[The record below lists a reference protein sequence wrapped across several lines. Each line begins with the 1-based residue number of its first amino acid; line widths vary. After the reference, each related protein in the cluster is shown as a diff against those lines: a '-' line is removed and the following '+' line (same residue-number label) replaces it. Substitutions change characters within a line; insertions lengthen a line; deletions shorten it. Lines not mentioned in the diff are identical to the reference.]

1 MSKLIGTNPNQV
13 PSNADLGT
21 AAFMDKKEFLLSKGS
36 EMSAIEAVIPKT
48 AVDVFIY
55 DTTKDSD
62 GGAWRKRTQHT
73 SWYKE
78 KLNTTT
84 RGSRKEF
91 PAVAVIVVESTKV
104 TIYDGDDPDMPM
116 WMVFNAVGDA
126 FSSHGYIAATTSIS
140 TAQALNGQIVI
151 GSFSGFGIFV
161 IDFLKETSECLRFS
175 DEAGLRGLHT
185 NVGIVNRNTAIGEH
199 QGTCRRLVGNDVH
212 DLDMTVLPNAPID
225 YATGLPIPTIAVACA
240 NATQSGIS
248 VIKDAGDVVD
258 ITSTNSTYNY
268 WDKVKFTKNNK
279 LIIQANY
286 QNTSN
291 QLTHIVDFPTA
302 DVSANN
308 VNARYAAL
316 NGRYYHGD
324 SCTPRL
330 SVSSFKP
337 YVVPMQTDSI
347 AFGHRQDHFGGL
359 NLIAEEPDTQ
369 SGQTSD
375 SAMCYITSSFNS
387 GWMVGNTKVATLSST
402 DVGDITSS
410 GNTNVLAGKTFLNNG
425 SFPYETFTTSGLNIT
440 SAINTTAYGAVNTTW
455 TATLG
460 KTYTAYFNLT
470 LNSGTAPILFV
481 QTSSSYG
488 NGVSYQTVNG
498 ANSFTF
504 TATMSTS
511 SYFSF
516 SVSNGVATNFSVANL
531 EMYEGGVANRMDNPL
546 ARNTG
551 VSVIGTVKK
560 TPVAPGA
567 DLMAYSGFSHTDYL
581 QQPHQTYMNDISG
594 NWSAM
599 HWGKVTGGTTQ
610 VFWEISEV
618 NTDTNGDGAILSYI
632 SAGSLRL
639 YMRGNAGAQA
649 WESTSGFAIND
660 GAWHLYTYTK
670 VGNLLT
676 VYQDGVARDTHTLA
690 SDGRTYNE
698 PTSVLRLGDRS
709 DGANSSLTSGSM
721 TLFRFSATVPSTEQ
735 IKTIYEDEKQ
745 LFLENAKCTLY
756 GTSSTITGLAYDD
769 ETELLH
775 VGTSTGRS
783 DFHGLRRIN
792 NTTRAIGTAISAV
805 DGFIVEE

>member
-36 EMSAIEAVIPKT
+36 EMSAIEAVISKT

-359 NLIAEEPDTQ
+359 NLIAEEPETQ

-387 GWMVGNTKVATLSST
+387 GWMVGNTKLATLSST

-531 EMYEGGVANRMDNPL
+531 EMYEGGVANLMDNPL
-546 ARNTG
+546 ARHSG
-551 VSVIGTVKK
+551 VSVFGTAKK
-560 TPVAPGA
+560 IPVASGA
-567 DLMAYSGFSHTDYL
+567 DLMAYSGFDTNNYL
-581 QQPHQTYMNDISG
+581 QQSYDSNLDFGTGNFSVMGWIKPESDIGNYASIIGRIASANTETTAWSLRMGKAAGTYYFYSNNSSIITTGNVILYGVWKFLVATRRNGVLYFYIDGVLQTQGAMTNSVTNTSAKVIIGQDATYGTGSSG
-594 NWSAM
+594 LALWR
-599 HWGKVTGGTTQ
+599 
-610 VFWEISEV
+610 
-618 NTDTNGDGAILSYI
+618 I
-632 SAGSLRL
+632 SAT
-639 YMRGNAGAQA
+639 A
-649 WESTSGFAIND
+649 
-660 GAWHLYTYTK
+660 
-670 VGNLLT
+670 
-676 VYQDGVARDTHTLA
+676 
-690 SDGRTYNE
+690 
-698 PTSVLRLGDRS
+698 P
-709 DGANSSLTSGSM
+709 
-721 TLFRFSATVPSTEQ
+721 SAEQ

-775 VGTSTGRS
+775 VGTSAGRS